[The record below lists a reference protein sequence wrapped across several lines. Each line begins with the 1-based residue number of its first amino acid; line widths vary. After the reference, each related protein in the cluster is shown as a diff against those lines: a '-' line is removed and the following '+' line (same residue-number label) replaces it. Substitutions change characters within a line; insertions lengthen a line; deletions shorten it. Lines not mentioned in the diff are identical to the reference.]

1 VLPEDKVIREVFH
14 VKRGDTLPY
23 TPWGGATRENLLQI
37 FARLGYTRGAEIGVA
52 EGRFS
57 EAMHRAIPGLQLM
70 SVDPWAAYGRISQR
84 ICDERYN
91 RAVARLGKLEGV
103 TIVRKTSMEA
113 ARDVP
118 DGSLDFVYI
127 DADHSFRGAMLD
139 ILLWTPKVRRGGI
152 VSGHDFYEFYG
163 AGVVTA
169 VEAYVRAHAITDWY
183 ITREK
188 EASWLWV
195 QR

>member
-1 VLPEDKVIREVFH
+1 MLAEDKVIREVFH

-37 FARLGYTRGAEIGVA
+37 FAKLGYTRGAEIGVA

-57 EAMHRAIPGLQLM
+57 EAMHKAIPGLQLM
-70 SVDPWAAYGRISQR
+70 SIDPWQAYGRISQR

-91 RAVARLGKLEGV
+91 RAVQRLGGLDGV
-103 TIVRKTSMEA
+103 TIIRKTSAEA

-118 DGSLDFVYI
+118 DGSLDFIFI
-127 DADHSFRGAMLD
+127 DGDHSFDAVMLD
-139 ILLWTPKVRRGGI
+139 LLLWAPKVRRHGI

-163 AGVVTA
+163 SGVVTA
-169 VEAYVRAHAITDWY
+169 VEAYVRAHAIPEWY

-195 QR
+195 KR